1 VLFQIAFN
9 LLSEIHSD
17 SNQWTIRVLV
27 SRMWHYRGGTDVG
40 AIQHTDLVLLDIEV
54 GVIVLQLLR
63 FLCSL

>member
-1 VLFQIAFN
+1 MAFN
-9 LLSEIHSD
+9 RLSEIHSD

>member
-1 VLFQIAFN
+1 MAFN

>member
-1 VLFQIAFN
+1 MAFN
-9 LLSEIHSD
+9 RLSEIHSD

-27 SRMWHYRGGTDVG
+27 SRMWHYRGGTDEG

>member
-1 VLFQIAFN
+1 
-9 LLSEIHSD
+9 
-17 SNQWTIRVLV
+17 
-27 SRMWHYRGGTDVG
+27 MWHYRGGTDEG